1 MLRIG
6 IVVGEP
12 SGDELGAGL
21 VEALKQQ
28 HPNIEIEGIAG
39 PRVMAAGG
47 RAIFPMSRLTVMGIS
62 EVLLEYPELASIRN
76 RLKHYFLDNTPDVFI
91 GIDAPDFNLK
101 LEEELRLAGIKTVHY
116 VSPSVWAWRRNRVKQ
131 VARSADLLLTLF
143 PFESSFYSD
152 VELDIECVGHP
163 LADSIPVT
171 TDHDVARRELGIPMD
186 RKVVAVMPGSRTNEL
201 SRLAKP
207 FIETAATCYERDNNL
222 IFISSLLDDEIR
234 HLFEKQISE
243 IAPHVPFKVFCNR
256 SRDVLQASDAA
267 LLASGT
273 ITLET
278 MLLNKPMVV
287 AYKLSPFTYHVLRLL
302 ISTRWAS
309 LPNILA
315 QDTLVPEFFQSDV
328 TASKLAPALH
338 HCLYDVEYRNSLIER
353 FSAMHSAMQLGSSSR
368 AAKSIL
374 RLCGY

>member
-28 HPNIEIEGIAG
+28 HPNVEVEGIVG

-47 RAIFPMSRLTVMGIS
+47 RAIFPMSKLTVMGIS

-76 RLKHYFLDNTPDVFI
+76 RLKHHFLDKTPDVFI

-101 LEEELRLAGIKTVHY
+101 LEEELRLAGIRTVHY
-116 VSPSVWAWRRNRVKQ
+116 VSPSVWAWRHNRVKQ
-131 VARSADLLLTLF
+131 VSRSADLLLTLF
-143 PFESSFYSD
+143 PFEASFYSN

-171 TDHDVARRELGIPMD
+171 MDSAITRKELGVPMD
-186 RKVVAVMPGSRTNEL
+186 KKVVAVMPGSRKNEL
-201 SRLAKP
+201 SRLSTP
-207 FIETAATCYERDNNL
+207 FIETAATCYERDKDL
-222 IFISSLLDDEIR
+222 IFISSLLDDESR
-234 HLFEKQISE
+234 QFLEKQIKE
-243 IAPHVPFKVFCNR
+243 IAPQVPFKVFCNR

-278 MLLNKPMVV
+278 MLLKKPMVV
-287 AYKLSPFTYHVLRLL
+287 AYKMSPFTYYALRLL

-338 HCLYDVEYRNSLIER
+338 YCLYDMEYRNYLIDR
-353 FSAMHSAMQLGSSSR
+353 FSAMHSAMRLGSSSR